1 MRPFVLGASDRAVPY
16 CARMQSLTLNTLI
29 IATLL
34 GLSLAMDCFAI
45 GISQGLR
52 GLKGRALLQLALL
65 FGLFQGG
72 MLLLGH
78 LAGLLLSQWFSAA
91 MPWLAA
97 GLLFWIGGK
106 MLAEGLG
113 DDDDDDTDEAAAAS
127 PRWRDF
133 VLLSVATSIDALAA
147 GVTLHSLQ
155 TPLALAVGLTA
166 LSSLALGWLG
176 GRFGHRLG
184 HWLGQ
189 RAEVFGGLVLI
200 GLGLKALLA

>member
-1 MRPFVLGASDRAVPY
+1 
-16 CARMQSLTLNTLI
+16 MQSLTFNTLI

-52 GLKGRALLQLALL
+52 GLKGRALWQLAIL

-113 DDDDDDTDEAAAAS
+113 DDDSDDADEKPSAAS
-127 PRWRDF
+127 TRWRDF
-133 VLLSVATSIDALAA
+133 VVLSVATSIDAFAA
-147 GVTLHSLQ
+147 GVSLHSLH
-155 TPLALAVGLTA
+155 TPLGLAVGLTA
-166 LSSLALGWLG
+166 LTSLLLGWLG

>member
-1 MRPFVLGASDRAVPY
+1 MNHFD
-16 CARMQSLTLNTLI
+16 LTPLM

-52 GLKGRALLQLALL
+52 GLRGPGLWQLAIL

-78 LAGLLLSQWFSAA
+78 LAGLLLAQWFSVA

-113 DDDDDDTDEAAAAS
+113 GDDDADAS
-127 PRWRDF
+127 QPATSPSRWRDF
-133 VLLSVATSIDALAA
+133 VVLSVATSIDAFAA
-147 GVTLHSLQ
+147 GISLHSLQ

-166 LSSLALGWLG
+166 LTSLALGWLG
-176 GRFGHRLG
+176 GRFGHQLG

-189 RAEVFGGLVLI
+189 RAEALGGLVLI